1 MAAVTCAVCRTG
13 FSARSDAV
21 YCSSACRQ
29 KAHRARTARR
39 IADLRARV
47 VRTTRPVLSD
57 PNAAGKSLQRAAAG
71 SIQRAREQV
80 QRSRELCRISTERL
94 QQAAAIQQ
102 QFGKQALFTQPI
114 AHDFSTLGEHNS
126 ASRSKFDQLLLT
138 AHLRVLTSANH
149 PDGTS

>member
-1 MAAVTCAVCRTG
+1 MCGTG

-47 VRTTRPVLSD
+47 VRTTRPVLAD

-102 QFGKQALFTQPI
+102 QFGKEAADAAFP
-114 AHDFSTLGEHNS
+114 A
-126 ASRSKFDQLLLT
+126 ASRPICTKAVLWRGNQT
-138 AHLRVLTSANH
+138 AK
-149 PDGTS
+149 P